1 MSVQKIYIRVS
12 KDDKGQV
19 KREVIHN
26 GEKIAEVS
34 FVEALEISL
43 QFSSSLRYGMVT

>member
-1 MSVQKIYIRVS
+1 MQKIYIRVS

-26 GEKIAEVS
+26 GEKIAELS
-34 FVEALEISL
+34 YVETLEIAM
-43 QFSSSLRYGMVT
+43 QFTSSLRYDVVK

>member
-1 MSVQKIYIRVS
+1 MAMQKIYIRVS
-12 KDDKGQV
+12 KDEQGRV

-26 GEKIAEVS
+26 GEKIDEVS

-43 QFSSSLRYGMVT
+43 QFSSSLRYDVVK